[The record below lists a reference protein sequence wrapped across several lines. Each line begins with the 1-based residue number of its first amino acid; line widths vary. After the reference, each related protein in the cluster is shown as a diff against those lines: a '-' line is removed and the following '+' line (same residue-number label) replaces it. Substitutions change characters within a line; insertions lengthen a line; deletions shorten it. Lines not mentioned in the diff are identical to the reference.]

1 MDKSR
6 LELEKT
12 KQEMEKN
19 KQVIE
24 KSKKVDIEIDQKRR
38 ERGR

>member
-38 ERGR
+38 DRGR

>member
-1 MDKSR
+1 
-6 LELEKT
+6 
-12 KQEMEKN
+12 MEKN

-38 ERGR
+38 DRGR